1 MPHKQNPVAAIV
13 ILGHTKQAPHLYAAL
28 ASAAEQEHQ
37 RAAGAWHAEW
47 LPLTHLLTLTTS
59 ASGRATRLLPGLRAD
74 PAKMRANLELT
85 HGLPLAEQ
93 AAGLLAP
100 RIGRLQAHSLVERA
114 SARAITDGVSL
125 AEALGADEE
134 GGALLGERCLLRAI
148 SAGVSFK
155 PR

>member
-13 ILGHTKQAPHLYAAL
+13 LLGHTKQAPHLYAAL
-28 ASAAEQEHQ
+28 SAAEQELQ

-59 ASGRATRLLPGLRAD
+59 ASAWATRLLSGLQGRCRQ
-74 PAKMRANLELT
+74 MRVNLELT
-85 HGLPLAEQ
+85 HGLPLAER

-100 RIGRLQAHSLVERA
+100 RIGRLKAH
-114 SARAITDGVSL
+114 
-125 AEALGADEE
+125 
-134 GGALLGERCLLRAI
+134 
-148 SAGVSFK
+148 